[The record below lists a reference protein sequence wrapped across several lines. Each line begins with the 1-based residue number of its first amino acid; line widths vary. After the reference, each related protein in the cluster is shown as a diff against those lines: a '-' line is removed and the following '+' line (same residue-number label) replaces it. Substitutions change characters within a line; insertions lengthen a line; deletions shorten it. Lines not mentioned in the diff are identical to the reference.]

1 MSEQL
6 EDIIKAEQGQ
16 MDKAIDHLQH
26 ELLQIRTGKASPTM
40 VSGVKV
46 DYYGT
51 MTPVN
56 QVANVSTSD
65 SRTLVIQPWE
75 KTMIPVIER
84 AIFEANLGLTP
95 QNDGDLIRIT
105 IPPLTEERRKDL
117 VKQCRSY
124 GEDARV
130 GIRAARHKAL
140 DAVKK
145 EVKDGFPE
153 DAGKRKEDQIEEMT
167 KKAVSKVEQ
176 ILDAKETDIMTV

>member
-16 MDKAIDHLQH
+16 MDKAIDHLQQ

-75 KTMIPVIER
+75 KTMIPVIEK

-176 ILDAKETDIMTV
+176 ILEAKESDIMTV